1 MKNTKKLHVMGAIIC
16 GLLSFG
22 YAEEHKHWSY
32 DEVSKWGDI
41 ANEFHACKYGK
52 YQSPINIESQNIIPA
67 KSKNNLHFSY
77 LNNTAQN
84 VVNNGHSIQVNFKS
98 GSSFTLQNTKFEL
111 VQVHFHTPSEYT
123 IDNKH
128 YPMVA
133 HLVHKSSDGQML
145 VVAVMFQEGKQNPT
159 IQQIWD
165 KMPQKSGETNNIE
178 VVDIANLVKSNAHN
192 YRLDGSLTT
201 PPCTE
206 GVIWIIPKEP
216 MSASKDQIEQFTNII
231 GKNNRPV
238 QQANGRVII
247 ED

>member
-1 MKNTKKLHVMGAIIC
+1 MLCVTSQFIQKFGNILLCFNIKGFSILTFSQEYKGVNMKNTKKLHVMGAIIC

-111 VQVHFHTPSEYT
+111 VQVRFHTPSEYT
-123 IDNKH
+123 IDCIK
-128 YPMVA
+128 VA
-133 HLVHKSSDGQML
+133 M
-145 VVAVMFQEGKQNPT
+145 GKCL
-159 IQQIWD
+159 WW
-165 KMPQKSGETNNIE
+165 
-178 VVDIANLVKSNAHN
+178 L
-192 YRLDGSLTT
+192 
-201 PPCTE
+201 
-206 GVIWIIPKEP
+206 
-216 MSASKDQIEQFTNII
+216 
-231 GKNNRPV
+231 
-238 QQANGRVII
+238 
-247 ED
+247 